1 MATLYKGLVSDIC
14 QIISDYRGESTV
26 DTSAKRIRAISRQE
40 QSIAKR
46 KAWRMYLLAD
56 QSQAG
61 SGSNDYT
68 IGSATYPM
76 RLKGLSEVFV
86 GGTTEDK
93 RYQIVD
99 FFKYKNLYNRN
110 NAEKIVYEW
119 YDVAND
125 LWKMHINPIPTA
137 SDTIYYSYYWL
148 PPARTA
154 SSDAVTFVDDEALAR
169 LALAEIYEGEDED
182 DKAIAQKS
190 LAEQI
195 IDELVSTENSPA
207 QNQTYSMG
215 AIENSI
221 TNRGIGSY

>member
-1 MATLYKGLVSDIC
+1 MRFKGL
-14 QIISDYRGESTV
+14 
-26 DTSAKRIRAISRQE
+26 A
-40 QSIAKR
+40 
-46 KAWRMYLLAD
+46 
-56 QSQAG
+56 
-61 SGSNDYT
+61 
-68 IGSATYPM
+68 
-76 RLKGLSEVFV
+76 EVFV

-119 YDVAND
+119 YDAAND

-137 SDTIYYSYYWL
+137 SDTIYYSYFWL
-148 PPARTA
+148 PPTRTA
-154 SSDAVTFVDDEALAR
+154 SSDAVTYIDDEALAR
-169 LALAEIYEGEDED
+169 LALSEIYEGEDED

-195 IDELVSTENSPA
+195 VEEMLSTENAPA
-207 QNQTYSMG
+207 QNQTYNMG

>member
-26 DTSAKRIRAISRQE
+26 DTSAKRVRAISRQE

-46 KAWRMYLLAD
+46 KLWRFYLLAN
-56 QSQAG
+56 QTQAG
-61 SGSNDYT
+61 SGVNDYT

-76 RLKGLSEVFV
+76 RQKGLSEVFV

-99 FFKYKNLYNRN
+99 FNRYKNIYNNN
-110 NAEKIVYEW
+110 NAAKIVYEW
-119 YDVAND
+119 YDAAND

-137 SDTIYYSYYWL
+137 SDTITYSHFWL
-148 PPARTA
+148 PPVRTA
-154 SSDAVTFVDDEALAR
+154 SSDAVTFIDDEALAR

-195 IDELVSTENSPA
+195 LEEAIGVENMPA
-207 QNQTYSMG
+207 QNQTYNMG

-221 TNRGIGSY
+221 TSRGIGSY